1 MAKISATLKDLK
13 DAKRMVPIM
22 SSFNLP
28 DSCKKKI
35 RRILE
40 DESKLLQTQP
50 SIIPNCSCCAKRWPQ
65 ACGIIWKLHSF
76 LSL

>member
-28 DSCKKKI
+28 DACKKK
-35 RRILE
+35 
-40 DESKLLQTQP
+40 
-50 SIIPNCSCCAKRWPQ
+50 
-65 ACGIIWKLHSF
+65 
-76 LSL
+76 